1 MNQIIK
7 IDFPASQYFA
17 EEFPKSQIY
26 LHHTAGNPSG
36 IGCSNWWKSNEIRVA
51 TAFIITGNVKNSKV
65 EKDGDIIQCFKSE
78 HWAYHLGNKPLNA
91 FKIAWKNLDKISIG
105 IEICNWGYL
114 VKGADGK
121 FRNYVNGVVPI
132 EEVCELAVPFK
143 GYKYYHSYTDAQIE
157 SVKELLIYLCDKY
170 KISKVYNEDIW
181 DLSKRAFEGVNG
193 IYTHNSIRKD
203 KSDVYPAPKL
213 IAMLKSL

>member
-7 IDFPASQYFA
+7 VDFPTTQYFA
-17 EEFPKSQIY
+17 EEHPKTQIY

-36 IGCSNWWKSNEIRVA
+36 ICCANWWKSNEIKIA
-51 TAFIITGNVKNSKV
+51 TAFIITGGVKNSNV

-78 HWAYHLGNKPLNA
+78 HWAYHLGNKPTNA
-91 FKIAWKNLDKISIG
+91 FNVHWKNLDKTSIG

-114 VKGADGK
+114 IKGADGK
-121 FRNYVNGVVPI
+121 FRNYVNGIVPI

-143 GYKYYHSYTDAQIE
+143 GFKYYHSYTDAQVA
-157 SVKELLIYLCDKY
+157 SVKELLVYLCDKY
-170 KISKVYNEDIW
+170 KISKIYNEDIW
-181 DLSKRAFEGVNG
+181 DLNKSAFEGVNG

-203 KSDVYPAPKL
+203 KSDCYPAPKL
-213 IAMLKSL
+213 IAMLKTL